1 MFEGCVIGKC
11 PETRRLFASSRDMVL
26 LMCTMQAGRAVRVEK
41 SFFDR
46 GVVHAKVKMFRGVLG
61 AAFRE
66 RVVPGKRTG
75 GRYYVQAEARVIH
88 AAFMQARGFFSSS
101 RITAGQNA
109 PDRTNRRPT
118 CLGIS
123 PSQTNH
129 GCRTW
134 TLRMHQTNGG
144 YCRRSQRGQQG
155 KVRSRTAPSTLRHT
169 SRTTGLCPLPVHPT
183 F

>member
-1 MFEGCVIGKC
+1 
-11 PETRRLFASSRDMVL
+11 
-26 LMCTMQAGRAVRVEK
+26 MCTMLAGRAVRVEK

-46 GVVHAKVKMFRGVLG
+46 AVVHAKVKMFRGVLG

-66 RVVPGKRTG
+66 RVAPGKRTE
-75 GRYYVQAEARVIH
+75 GRYYVKAEARVIH

-123 PSQTNH
+123 PRQ
-129 GCRTW
+129 
-134 TLRMHQTNGG
+134 
-144 YCRRSQRGQQG
+144 
-155 KVRSRTAPSTLRHT
+155 
-169 SRTTGLCPLPVHPT
+169 
-183 F
+183 

>member
-1 MFEGCVIGKC
+1 MRAG
-11 PETRRLFASSRDMVL
+11 R
-26 LMCTMQAGRAVRVEK
+26 QAGRAVRVEK

-66 RVVPGKRTG
+66 RVAPGKGTG
-75 GRYYVQAEARVIH
+75 RRYYVEAEARVIH

-129 GCRTW
+129 GRKTW
-134 TLRMHQTNGG
+134 TLCMHQINGG

-155 KVRSRTAPSTLRHT
+155 KSGPGQHRRRCATQAGPQVSA
-169 SRTTGLCPLPVHPT
+169 PLPVHPT